1 MWLQARGGDSLI
13 KQADTVLMYYPLA
26 VNATD
31 SVRRN
36 DVLMYAK
43 LQNPHG
49 GKQSSPDPHP
59 ILA

>member
-1 MWLQARGGDSLI
+1 MQEYNEEQWNSRVARGGQFLI

-36 DVLMYAK
+36 DVEM
-43 LQNPHG
+43 
-49 GKQSSPDPHP
+49 
-59 ILA
+59 